1 MLVDDDQRDANTVE
15 CCLDVLLKTSTQRPQ
30 MQDRL
35 LGLVDAT
42 QPIDL
47 QKQVA
52 SRLAADLA
60 SESIW
65 PRLLERLRHGTPD
78 LQATTIDHWLS
89 RLTGRRWLVMQCQ
102 QDSTITRWLS
112 VEQRRRWLELSEAED
127 QASIAMLLRHS
138 GETKRA
144 DIVRDYQASVNEVGS
159 VARGQMLFKKHC
171 ANCHTFGESQ
181 AKFGPDLAALGNK
194 TRMSLLASI
203 LDPSRDIDARY
214 RNVLITTTEGLSV
227 GGLLVCLL
235 YTSDAADEE

>member
-1 MLVDDDQRDANTVE
+1 MILDNRSQSDRQAWIHPELLKVAFSNLDDDRLMDVATRMLHADQPPHHVLKDPVFHALMNSLLSVPENRVSEEWSTVQGAALGLLVDDDQRDANTVE

-127 QASIAMLLRHS
+127 QA
-138 GETKRA
+138 
-144 DIVRDYQASVNEVGS
+144 
-159 VARGQMLFKKHC
+159 
-171 ANCHTFGESQ
+171 
-181 AKFGPDLAALGNK
+181 
-194 TRMSLLASI
+194 
-203 LDPSRDIDARY
+203 
-214 RNVLITTTEGLSV
+214 
-227 GGLLVCLL
+227 CLL
-235 YTSDAADEE
+235 YTSPSPRDIS